1 MMIEGSKIHGKES
14 FNEKIVEELKKLA
27 IQAANGKIEA
37 LMIVPIGENDT
48 TPKVFSPEGGEGS
61 AKLRALL
68 NVLAAQTLGKML
80 EDELNKED
88 NYILQNEEVLRELAS
103 TTMATGLVVAQ
114 KAFALNREGEDDE

>member
-88 NYILQNEEVLRELAS
+88 NYILQNEELLRELAS

-114 KAFALNREGEDDE
+114 KSFALNREGEDDE

>member
-1 MMIEGSKIHGKES
+1 MMIEGSKIHGKKS
-14 FNEKIVEELKKLA
+14 FNAKIVEELKNLA

-37 LMIVPIGENDT
+37 LMIIPIGENDT
-48 TPKVFSPEGGEGS
+48 IPKVFSPEGGEES

-88 NYILQNEEVLRELAS
+88 NYILQNEELLRELAS
-103 TTMATGLVVAQ
+103 TTMATGLVVTQ
-114 KAFALNREGEDDE
+114 KAFALNSEGEDDE